1 MSFLFSLC
9 SLKQMNPFFY
19 YWSYNRVVSKGWFL
33 NNAVN
38 SQRDIS
44 SNNKKVG
51 VNHQRAEGPPLGRQI
66 TEKDV
71 VDIQLENFKGDLS
84 YKY

>member
-1 MSFLFSLC
+1 MVL
-9 SLKQMNPFFY
+9 
-19 YWSYNRVVSKGWFL
+19 KGWFL

-38 SQRDIS
+38 SQRDVS

-71 VDIQLENFKGDLS
+71 VDIQLENFKGDLFIKS
-84 YKY
+84 IRFLRQNFLDPGLAKP